1 MTNVND
7 IISKNLNISITGVS
21 NTIQL
26 LDEGCTIP
34 FISRYRKE
42 RTGSLDEVQI
52 TDISVMYDKMK
63 ELIKRK
69 ETVIKTIEEQ
79 DKLTPELSKKINECW
94 NANELE
100 DIYLPYK
107 PKRRT
112 RAQIARE
119 KGLEPLSVIIMMQ
132 REQNIQK
139 VAERYVRNDVKNI
152 EEALEGAK
160 DIIAET
166 ISEDEQT
173 RQTVRKTFKRD
184 AIIVSKVIKN
194 KCDDEQAQKF
204 SDYFD
209 FQELLKRCSSH
220 RLLAMRRGENE
231 GYLRISIDADED
243 DCIDNIKRHYIHGY
257 GKCQQLI
264 DEAINDSFKRLIKP
278 SIETE
283 FANSSKEL
291 ADDEAIKVFAENLRQ
306 LLLAAPL
313 GQKRV
318 MGVDPGIRTGCKE
331 YLSPPKLV
339 GKDKKGSDK

>member
-34 FISRYRKE
+34 FISRYSKE

-79 DKLTPELSKKINECW
+79 DKLTPELSKKINDCW

-119 KGLEPLSVIIMMQ
+119 KGLEPL
-132 REQNIQK
+132 
-139 VAERYVRNDVKNI
+139 YHY
-152 EEALEGAK
+152 
-160 DIIAET
+160 
-166 ISEDEQT
+166 
-173 RQTVRKTFKRD
+173 D
-184 AIIVSKVIKN
+184 A
-194 KCDDEQAQKF
+194 
-204 SDYFD
+204 
-209 FQELLKRCSSH
+209 
-220 RLLAMRRGENE
+220 
-231 GYLRISIDADED
+231 
-243 DCIDNIKRHYIHGY
+243 
-257 GKCQQLI
+257 
-264 DEAINDSFKRLIKP
+264 
-278 SIETE
+278 T
-283 FANSSKEL
+283 
-291 ADDEAIKVFAENLRQ
+291 
-306 LLLAAPL
+306 
-313 GQKRV
+313 
-318 MGVDPGIRTGCKE
+318 
-331 YLSPPKLV
+331 
-339 GKDKKGSDK
+339 